1 MLKRISLL
9 DGNKRKVALYSNF
22 DEQLNHLDDELI
34 CLSNTNRLKRTLVL
48 HPLNS
53 GVTRIKNFLEANQ
66 HFVERLESSKQQS
79 FSQDSIKIGTMSL
92 NWDLEFE
99 NVFILDLN
107 DSIIPNPRGSNMA
120 EIEHHILNMRKL
132 FYASFNCATMN
143 LFLFSSDKSNPSRFL
158 QELDPEYFE
167 FVTLDDSLNG
177 NDDDF
182 PF

>member
-1 MLKRISLL
+1 MLKRISLR
-9 DGNKRKVALYSNF
+9 DCNKPKVAIYSSF

-34 CLSNTNRLKRTLVL
+34 ALTNTNRLKRTLVL

-66 HFVERLESSKQQS
+66 HFVERLEPTKQQS

-92 NWDLEFE
+92 NSGLEFE

-107 DSIIPNPRGSNMA
+107 DSIIPNPKGSNMA
-120 EIEHHILNMRKL
+120 KIEHQIFNMRKI
-132 FYASFNCATMN
+132 FYASLNCATMN
-143 LFLFSSDKSNPSRFL
+143 LFLFSGDKSNPSRFL
-158 QELDPEYFE
+158 QELDPEYLEYF
-167 FVTLDDSLNG
+167 TLGESSNS